1 MIERGG
7 GPLNCFDADCPVRPV
22 EERSAQDIYR
32 PEENMFDPALI
43 EPADAPSTATRLHQP
58 VTTTPQWLATI
69 IALLLLSQVALCFIS
84 AGRSLAGKVD
94 LRAFYAA
101 GTIVRSGH
109 AAQLYDYEYQQRVQN
124 EVVGPRA
131 GALPFLY
138 PPFAALLFIPL
149 SLVSYRAAFMVLFLL
164 NVGLLLVTA
173 RLLSPWLPALVGRS
187 RFLLPSLYGCLF
199 TGSVALMQ
207 GQISFILLLVYSGGY
222 VLHLRKHNLLAGLL
236 LSICLAKFQIALP
249 VVLLFVIWREWRLV
263 TGFLVGAVG
272 VITASFA
279 IVGRAGMMS
288 YWHSLF
294 GMASSTALNAVAGKA
309 RYGMFPTDMPN
320 LHGITF
326 GLSHGLLWGVLLN
339 VVLSCLVL
347 GWAARQKASIL
358 VALPA
363 AMLVSYHMQP
373 HDLTLLLLPLSF
385 ACNGMILKRKAT
397 KARVIADI
405 PQRYAQVGLVSAVL
419 LLVLPLAG
427 VLMVNDY
434 GYLTSVAVALTMT
447 SVVFCYSHIAADTND
462 SAAPGVSLFIPLVPC

>member
-1 MIERGG
+1 M
-7 GPLNCFDADCPVRPV
+7 
-22 EERSAQDIYR
+22 
-32 PEENMFDPALI
+32 
-43 EPADAPSTATRLHQP
+43 TATRLPQP
-58 VTTTPQWLATI
+58 VTPTPRWLATI
-69 IALLLLSQVALCFIS
+69 TAILLLSQLVLCFIS
-84 AGRSLAGKVD
+84 SGRSLAGKVD

-109 AAQLYDYEYQQRVQN
+109 AAQLYDYEYEQRVQN
-124 EVVGPRA
+124 AVAGPRA

-138 PPFAALLFIPL
+138 PPFAALFFVPL
-149 SLVSYRAAFMVLFLL
+149 SLVSYRMAFMVLLLL

-173 RLLSPWLPALVGRS
+173 RLLSPWLPTLVGRS

-199 TGSVALMQ
+199 AGSVALMQ
-207 GQISFILLLVYSGGY
+207 GQISFTLLLAYSGSH
-222 VLHLRKHNLLAGLL
+222 VLYLQNRRFAAGLL

-249 VVLLFVIWREWRLV
+249 VVLLFVIWKQWRLV
-263 TGFLVGAVG
+263 SGFLVGALG
-272 VITASFA
+272 VSTTSFA
-279 IVGRAGMMS
+279 MVGHAGLMS

-320 LHGITF
+320 LHGITY
-326 GLSHGLLWGVLLN
+326 GLSHGLPWGVLLN
-339 VVLSCLVL
+339 VVLCCLVL
-347 GWAARQKASIL
+347 SWAARQKASML

-385 ACNGMILKRKAT
+385 ACNDVILRQRAT
-397 KARVIADI
+397 KAREVADR
-405 PQRYAQVGLVSAVL
+405 PQRFAEAGLVSAVL

-434 GYLTSVAVALTMT
+434 GYLASVAVALTMA
-447 SVVFCYSHIAADTND
+447 SVAFCYSDTSVDANE
-462 SAAPGVSLFIPLVPC
+462 SAARGVSLSTPLVPC